1 MKKFI
6 FIFLFTYTFISSTA
20 QEHRFKAGITAGLSS
35 SQISGDEL
43 AGFKKTGFAGG
54 LLLRMLFTKNW
65 TSQFEM
71 LFIQKGSK
79 DAAHIDSLTGDY
91 HYYRLQLNY
100 LEVPILA
107 QYHFKKYFFVE
118 AGPSIGYLINY
129 TEEDKTGV
137 LTGRR
142 PFHPFELSADLGAGV
157 SLKDHLS
164 AGIRYSNS
172 VNAVRDHLSG
182 ARRWYNPGQQNTVIR
197 VALSY
202 TFGNTLQ
209 KDVKQE

>member
-1 MKKFI
+1 MKKHI
-6 FIFLFTYTFISSTA
+6 LFFFFVITVAATA

-43 AGFKKTGFAGG
+43 AGFKKSGFTGG
-54 LLLRMLFTKNW
+54 LLLRTLFTKNW
-65 TSQFEM
+65 TTQFEM

-100 LEVPILA
+100 LEVPILV
-107 QYHFKKYFFVE
+107 QYRVKRLFFE
-118 AGPSIGYLINY
+118 AGPGIGYLINY
-129 TEEDKTGV
+129 KEEDKTGD

-142 PFHPFELSADLGAGV
+142 PFHPFEISFDFGFGISITDHIGV
-157 SLKDHLS
+157 
-164 AGIRYSNS
+164 GIRYSNS

-182 ARRWYNPGQQNTVIR
+182 ARRWYNPGQQNTVLQ

>member
-1 MKKFI
+1 MKNLVVI
-6 FIFLFTYTFISSTA
+6 LFYLFACIASTA
-20 QEHRFKAGITAGLSS
+20 QEQRFKAGITAGLSS

-43 AGFKKTGFAGG
+43 AGFKKTGFTGG
-54 LLLRMLFTKNW
+54 LLLRTVFTKKW
-65 TSQFEM
+65 TSQFEI

-79 DAAHIDSLTGDY
+79 DAAHIDSLTGEY

-107 QYHFKKYFFVE
+107 QYRFKYFFVE
-118 AGPSIGYLINY
+118 AGPGIGYLIHY

-142 PFHPFELSADLGAGV
+142 PFHPFEISADLGAGI

-164 AGIRYSNS
+164 VGIRYSNS

-182 ARRWYNPGQQNTVIR
+182 AKRWYNTGQQNTVIQ
-197 VALSY
+197 VAVSY

-209 KDVKQE
+209 KNVKQE